1 MSRVSKIPPALKH
14 GIYCATAVLPGEDL
28 AAFKKLH
35 RGLIAEL
42 APTGPLEDDIVAT
55 LARFVWRKQNLTTIR
70 MAEFARERRSEIWSE
85 IVPSEFP
92 VLSPLSESD
101 PAEREEAIRVAD
113 DQARKE
119 LGDSYKLVETGE
131 AATFDALRDEL
142 DFQERLDGL
151 IYKCLKRLLF
161 LRGLKSMS
169 AASPALPA
177 PAETPRAGKL
187 QLVESDP
194 TAAESRPAAESD
206 GTAE

>member
-1 MSRVSKIPPALKH
+1 S
-14 GIYCATAVLPGEDL
+14 ATAVLPGEDL

-70 MAEFARERRSEIWSE
+70 MAECARKRHSEIWSE
-85 IVPSEFP
+85 IVPSEYSFP
-92 VLSPLSESD
+92 LLSPHSESD
-101 PAEREEAIRVAD
+101 PAEREEAIRVAN

-119 LGDSYKLVETGE
+119 LGDSYKLVEIGE

-151 IYKCLKRLLF
+151 IDKCLKRLLF

-169 AASPALPA
+169 AAS
-177 PAETPRAGKL
+177 
-187 QLVESDP
+187 S
-194 TAAESRPAAESD
+194 
-206 GTAE
+206 